1 MSLRPLS
8 QVFQI
13 IFGIPLQYNAP
24 MQHRSLFK
32 ALLTGFSFG
41 QRRREAGIKTI
52 PSPPASAAN
61 YQTPRHDKLFMRFF

>member
-24 MQHRSLFK
+24 MKHRSLFK
-32 ALLTGFSFG
+32 ALLTGFFHLVNG
-41 QRRREAGIKTI
+41 GAKQA
-52 PSPPASAAN
+52 
-61 YQTPRHDKLFMRFF
+61 